1 VGKLLEQSKFPENFN
16 HHAYQ
21 EEKVIEMPQFNT
33 GVDKLNRRVT
43 VERSLDDFL
52 NQCLLN
58 GIGIESHHEATKKLF
73 EHYMS
78 VVRSRNKVRRNWHRE
93 QARACDIETLELISK
108 DEFQNSLDRRLREA
122 LVITTNGSK
131 VITEESIQE
140 LVAKTADD
148 FYKSNRKKPKPT
160 RLEEIVRKILKA
172 NPEATSTDVINE
184 MRSRPEEYG
193 VVAID
198 STHVVIREEQ
208 GVGKQ
213 TIDKP
218 RSLATI
224 KNILSRIKTPKS

>member
-1 VGKLLEQSKFPENFN
+1 MIEFHQFKFE
-16 HHAYQ
+16 
-21 EEKVIEMPQFNT
+21 I
-33 GVDKLNRRVT
+33 DRLNRRIT

-52 NQCLLN
+52 NQCLTT
-58 GIGIESHHEATKKLF
+58 GTGIESHHEATKQLF

-93 QARACDIETLELISK
+93 QARACDIETLEWISK

-140 LVAKTADD
+140 LVAKTAEE

-193 VVAID
+193 IVAID
-198 STHVVIREEQ
+198 STHVVIGEEQ

-213 TIDKP
+213 TINKP

-224 KNILSRIKTPKS
+224 KNILSRIKTPKTLGN

>member
-1 VGKLLEQSKFPENFN
+1 ME
-16 HHAYQ
+16 
-21 EEKVIEMPQFNT
+21 IRQFNT
-33 GVDKLNRRVT
+33 GVDKLNRRIT

-52 NQCLLN
+52 NQCLIN
-58 GIGIESHHEATKKLF
+58 GIGIESHHEATKQLF

-93 QARACDIETLELISK
+93 QARACDIETLEWISK

-122 LVITTNGSK
+122 LEITTNGSK

-140 LVAKTADD
+140 LVAKTADE

-160 RLEEIVRKILKA
+160 RLEEIVRTILKA
-172 NPEATSTDVINE
+172 NPEATSTDVIND
-184 MRSRPEEYG
+184 MRSRPEEYDI
-193 VVAID
+193 VAID

-218 RSLATI
+218 RSLSTI
-224 KNILSRIKTPKS
+224 KNILSRIKTLQVKWD

>member
-1 VGKLLEQSKFPENFN
+1 ME
-16 HHAYQ
+16 
-21 EEKVIEMPQFNT
+21 IWQFNT
-33 GVDKLNRRVT
+33 GVDKLNRRIT

-52 NQCLLN
+52 NQCLIT
-58 GIGIESHHEATKKLF
+58 GIGIESHREATKQLL
-73 EHYMS
+73 EYYMS

-93 QARACDIETLELISK
+93 KARACDIETLEWISK

-140 LVAKTADD
+140 LVTQTADEL
-148 FYKSNRKKPKPT
+148 YKSNRKKPKPT
-160 RLEEIVRKILKA
+160 RLEKIVRTIHKA

-193 VVAID
+193 IVAID

-208 GVGKQ
+208 GIGKQ

-224 KNILSRIKTPKS
+224 KNILSRVKTPQY